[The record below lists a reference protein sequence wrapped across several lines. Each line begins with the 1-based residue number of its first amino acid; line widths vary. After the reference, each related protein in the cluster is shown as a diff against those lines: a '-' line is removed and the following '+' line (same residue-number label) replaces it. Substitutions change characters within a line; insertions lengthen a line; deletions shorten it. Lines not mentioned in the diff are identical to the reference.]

1 MLRRMHYCME
11 IYTLGTI
18 GHGHMYYMYSTSR
31 QPKALTMG
39 SALLTWTLV
48 LPVLFFIKF
57 FESAA
62 CILTNQ
68 TSMQIS
74 RNELLRKVLT
84 MMVFLG
90 GVYKK
95 RKRRGPSRMASP
107 PCVQTSASPPCFY
120 TLVQFGISLVFS
132 HGFTMPPVSVKQ

>member
-90 GVYKK
+90 GFTKK
-95 RKRRGPSRMASP
+95 GNEEDPHEWRLLPACRPPRRRHVFTRSYSLESP
-107 PCVQTSASPPCFY
+107 WCSHMGSPCP
-120 TLVQFGISLVFS
+120 L
-132 HGFTMPPVSVKQ
+132 